1 VSNVGEKDY
10 AKFIRTDLAPST
22 NLESALEL
30 AEKVRTI
37 LAKDSVKKAIS
48 DVHLVGASSHRVQ
61 AAIIKE
67 VEELGF
73 QSEKKG
79 LFANFDVSGIRP
91 DYYKEIPG
99 GGILFEVE
107 RGKTIAN
114 NMDLLDVWKTHI
126 CVEAKH
132 LFLMVPLIRETEK
145 GGQQKVFNTVEK
157 RVGAFFAEN
166 VNAIDVDTVHVFG
179 Y

>member
-1 VSNVGEKDY
+1 MADRDY
-10 AKFIRTDLAPST
+10 AHFIRTGIEESPNLLAAI
-22 NLESALEL
+22 NLATEVLEVL
-30 AEKVRTI
+30 HI
-37 LAKDSVKKAIS
+37 DSVKKAIS
-48 DVHLVGASSHRVQ
+48 TVHHVGASSHKVQ

-67 VEELGF
+67 VESLGF

-91 DYYKEIPG
+91 DYFKALPG
-99 GGILFEVE
+99 GGVLFEVE

-126 CVEAKH
+126 CEEAKH
-132 LFLMVPLIRETEK
+132 LFLMVPLIRATNK

-157 RVGAFFAEN
+157 RIGAFFAEN
-166 VNAIDVDTVHVFG
+166 VVPVDIDSVHLFG

>member
-1 VSNVGEKDY
+1 MSERDY
-10 AKFIRTDLAPST
+10 ARFIRTGIDETPNLLAANTLADQVRDL
-22 NLESALEL
+22 LH
-30 AEKVRTI
+30 
-37 LAKDSVKKAIS
+37 KDPVKKAIS
-48 DVHLVGASSHRVQ
+48 TVHHVGASSHKVQ
-61 AAIIKE
+61 AVIIKE
-67 VEELGF
+67 VEALGF

-79 LFANFDVSGIRP
+79 LFVNFDVSGIRP
-91 DYYKEIPG
+91 DYFKALPG

-126 CVEAKH
+126 CQEAKH
-132 LFLMVPLIRETEK
+132 LFLMVPLIRVTNK

-157 RVGAFFAEN
+157 RIGAFFEQE
-166 VNAIDVDTVHVFG
+166 VTPIDVDSVHLFG